1 MIDNQKFIKAT
12 NFLKYER
19 KIPLKRIAESIG
31 INQGRIDNLRRNG
44 VPMLVEEKMNLID
57 KYPEV
62 LRFFTENLTETE
74 NDMGSKHAHNDTVH
88 DAIYLY
94 NDGRAWKELA
104 DTQKKLLEALE
115 LRIAKQEEELKELK
129 AENRFLLG
137 MVMELEKKTV

>member
-1 MIDNQKFIKAT
+1 MIDNQRFIKAT

-19 KIPLKRIAESIG
+19 KIPLKQIAENIG

-62 LRFFTENLTETE
+62 LRFFTETLTETE
-74 NDMGSKHAHNDTVH
+74 NDMGSKHAQNDTVH

-104 DTQKKLLEALE
+104 DARQKVIDGLEYKL
-115 LRIAKQEEELKELK
+115 AKQEEELKELR
-129 AENRFLLG
+129 AENKYLLG
-137 MVMELEKKTV
+137 KVMELEKKS